1 MRADTHTMPRQKTIK
16 CETTQNMSQHHE
28 INAKLQHPGV
38 CRLAIDRCVEC
49 AVFRATP
56 HFLKRGLGRN
66 FSISTTSSNEKTPFS
81 KNRQSG
87 QKSGFDIRFVEITFL
102 RFRKCPY
109 MWCFELIWIFSEAS
123 NSFLFDKKSEKLRK
137 KIRKVAKKI
146 RIFFFFFFF
155 FRSFDK
161 KSQNLIFFFR
171 CDFLNFFLLSFAP
184 TSCSTTPKNTHIP
197 FIYLSD
203 Q

>member
-1 MRADTHTMPRQKTIK
+1 MGILGCKTEK
-16 CETTQNMSQHHE
+16 CGTTQNMSQHHE

-109 MWCFELIWIFSEAS
+109 MWCFEPGVQKISILAMPTY
-123 NSFLFDKKSEKLRK
+123 LF
-137 KIRKVAKKI
+137 
-146 RIFFFFFFF
+146 
-155 FRSFDK
+155 
-161 KSQNLIFFFR
+161 Q
-171 CDFLNFFLLSFAP
+171 CLLSIWKTCLAFCYVALDFAMLH
-184 TSCSTTPKNTHIP
+184 SILQGC
-197 FIYLSD
+197 L
-203 Q
+203 